1 MKKIIKTIP
10 IQESLCDYIQRL
22 YYEFQGL
29 KNLTLSI
36 MCNKDH
42 KYDEKIFK
50 EYLNEYKQ
58 AHSSFCIAMEELK
71 GNFID
76 DEIRKKYVNVDIQ
89 VNFYDHTLDIVVGE
103 NTGTGCGTGCDTE

>member
-50 EYLNEYKQ
+50 EYLIEYKQ

-71 GNFID
+71 SKYID
-76 DEIRKKYVNVDIQ
+76 AAIRNEFVNVDIQ
-89 VNFYDHTLDIVVGE
+89 VNFHECTIDIVVGK
-103 NTGTGCGTGCDTE
+103 NAGTGCDTE